1 MSVNSISSQ
10 SKVTLLWIGELEGK
24 TEDSKNRKVKQ
35 QGVLPTCDRKGREHA
50 ISMRHQKNAN
60 QYAAK

>member
-35 QGVLPTCDRKGREHA
+35 QGVLPTYDRKGREHP
-50 ISMRHQKNAN
+50 I
-60 QYAAK
+60 